1 MPRSYEQ
8 NKLIRDELQQDLN
21 AVYKSRE
28 EILGKHILIYVFSSS
43 YFLSYDG
50 RKKTIA
56 YLLKPDKYV
65 E

>member
-28 EILGKHILIYVFSSS
+28 EILGKQISVFIFSS
-43 YFLSYDG
+43 
-50 RKKTIA
+50 TQ
-56 YLLKPDKYV
+56 LLRSFKSKAIYKNYPGNA
-65 E
+65 EL